1 MDYTVI
7 SNRKT
12 TLIKSKDN
20 EKVKLFSKLS
30 LSKYRKQSSLFL
42 AEGVKLSA
50 EAVASGLCKYLIVAE
65 SSVESES
72 ICRIVSSA
80 DDSCEII
87 VMPEST
93 FCKVSTES
101 APQGIIS
108 VCSVP
113 SNRLYGIGTELKK
126 TDRIIALEGVRDPG
140 NLGAVIRSALAFGFD
155 CVITADC
162 ADVYSPKTVR
172 ASMGALFSI
181 PVLECDSLASALCDL
196 KKSGRRIFGAV
207 LNEKSLEFGTYS
219 LDVSDVAVIGNEG
232 HGLSDEIKDAC
243 THFVKIPIGEKSE
256 SLNAAVAASVI
267 MWEYSKIH

>member
-7 SNRKT
+7 SNRKAT
-12 TLIKSKDN
+12 FIKSKDN

-30 LSKYRKQSSLFL
+30 LPKYRKQSSLFL

-50 EAVASGLCKYLIVAE
+50 EAVASGFCKYLIVEE
-65 SSVESES
+65 SAAKSES
-72 ICRIVSSA
+72 VCRIVSSA

-87 VMPEST
+87 VMPEAT
-93 FCKVSTES
+93 FRKVSTES

-108 VCSVP
+108 VCSAP
-113 SNRLYGIGTELKK
+113 SNRLYGTELKK

-140 NLGAVIRSALAFGFD
+140 NLGTVIRSALAFGFD
-155 CVITADC
+155 CVITGDC
-162 ADVYSPKTVR
+162 ADIYLPKTVR

-181 PVLECDSLASALCDL
+181 PVLECDSLAAALCDL
-196 KKSGRRIFGAV
+196 KKCGRRIFGAV
-207 LNEKSLEFGTYS
+207 LNEKSLELGTYS

-232 HGLSDEIKDAC
+232 HGLSEEVKDVC

-267 MWEYSKIH
+267 MWEYSKIN